1 MVPPLILRE
10 LHCYQRTSGYV
21 RDGDTG
27 TGCGLKSPKP
37 RMQPLTRGPEA
48 DETKTMTAA
57 RPQHACVRP
66 PGARQHRAA
75 RSSCAHAPVVRSATL
90 NADTLKTSEDST
102 SDALFTQELMASMQ
116 PITSWARA
124 LSARDLLTDFSG
136 GRTLDEC
143 GVAQSSSSE
152 LATQRH
158 PS

>member
-1 MVPPLILRE
+1 
-10 LHCYQRTSGYV
+10 
-21 RDGDTG
+21 
-27 TGCGLKSPKP
+27 
-37 RMQPLTRGPEA
+37 MQPLTRGPEA
-48 DETKTMTAA
+48 DETKTMAVA
-57 RPQHACVRP
+57 LPHHACVP
-66 PGARQHRAA
+66 LSGARQHRAA
-75 RSSCAHAPVVRSATL
+75 RSSCADALVVRSAPL

-152 LATQRH
+152 LATQRL
-158 PS
+158 PSQP

>member
-1 MVPPLILRE
+1 MSTRPRG
-10 LHCYQRTSGYV
+10 YQQIVYWVDVLSAMAVV
-21 RDGDTG
+21 RLALLGAG
-27 TGCGLKSPKP
+27 G
-37 RMQPLTRGPEA
+37 RNA
-48 DETKTMTAA
+48 D
-57 RPQHACVRP
+57 
-66 PGARQHRAA
+66 
-75 RSSCAHAPVVRSATL
+75 APVVRSAPL

-152 LATQRH
+152 LATQRL
-158 PS
+158 PSQP

>member
-1 MVPPLILRE
+1 MR
-10 LHCYQRTSGYV
+10 QRFTGY
-21 RDGDTG
+21 
-27 TGCGLKSPKP
+27 GLKYRGA

-48 DETKTMTAA
+48 NETKTLTVAL
-57 RPQHACVRP
+57 PQHACVP
-66 PGARQHRAA
+66 LSGARQHRAA
-75 RSSCAHAPVVRSATL
+75 RSSCADAPVVRSAPL

-152 LATQRH
+152 LATQRL
-158 PS
+158 PSQP